1 MGEEKCVTEYI
12 YGNELRTFSF
22 WLEIKWKTF
31 VKLLKV
37 CINKYTYIKKIYIVH
52 LMLTFLDWFIVLLLR
67 KILIFNPL
75 LKN

>member
-22 WLEIKWKTF
+22 LLEIKWKTF

-37 CINKYTYIKKIYIVH
+37 CINKYTYIKKLYSSFKAHLFGLIYSVAFKENIN
-52 LMLTFLDWFIVLLLR
+52 F
-67 KILIFNPL
+67 
-75 LKN
+75 